1 MKLPA
6 HEYLDGLGISYQA
19 LAFPAS
25 TPKGAAQVAQALGYK
40 ERRMVKTL
48 LFETS
53 QDETVLVML
62 GGDQTAVSGLLKK
75 AIGSKNIK
83 MASLETVKEVTGYEV
98 GSIPPFHWQP
108 EGFRSFLEQSMM
120 QEELLGVG
128 AGLWGNEIMIAP
140 ADLVKAAQAVVVNL
154 TDRTKP
160 VL

>member
-40 ERRMVKTL
+40 ERQMVKTL